1 MNEKTRSAM
10 SITSN
15 SEFTANLFAKIFA
28 GRNDARGT
36 FNGGCIKETVKI
48 DHFINHL
55 EGKESLGLY
64 LLLDD
69 GTCNCILRVYRPS

>member
-1 MNEKTRSAM
+1 MTERSNAHANAGAEF
-10 SITSN
+10 N
-15 SEFTANLFAKIFA
+15 SLACSFAKVFA
-28 GRNDARGT
+28 GRRDARGT
-36 FNGGCIKETVKI
+36 LNGGCIKETVKI